1 MTTNPTPSSDAPGY
15 DHPESDMRVDE
26 VRDIVVKHAKL
37 SAGPEQLAPTTDL
50 YEVGL
55 SSLTTVHLML
65 ALEDHFGVEFPDR
78 LLSRKTFE
86 SVLSISE
93 AIEELLAE

>member
-1 MTTNPTPSSDAPGY
+1 
-15 DHPESDMRVDE
+15 MRLNE
-26 VRDIVVKHAKL
+26 VRDIVVKHARL
-37 SAGPEQLAPTTDL
+37 SAAAETLGPTTDL

-78 LLSRKTFE
+78 LLARKTFE
-86 SVLSISE
+86 SLQSITE
-93 AIEELLAE
+93 AIDELVA

>member
-1 MTTNPTPSSDAPGY
+1 
-15 DHPESDMRVDE
+15 MRVDE
-26 VRDIVVKHAKL
+26 VREIVLKHGRL
-37 SAGPEQLAPTTDL
+37 STTPEAIAPTADL
-50 YEVGL
+50 YELGL

-86 SVLSISE
+86 SLQSITE
-93 AIEELLAE
+93 AIDELVEA